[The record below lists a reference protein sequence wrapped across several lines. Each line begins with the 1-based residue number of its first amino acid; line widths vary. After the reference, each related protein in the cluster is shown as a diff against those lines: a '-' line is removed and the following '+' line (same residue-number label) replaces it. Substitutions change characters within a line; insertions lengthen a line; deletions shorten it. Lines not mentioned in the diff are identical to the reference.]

1 MNWQELVSKGPIVTL
16 LVLAQPDLL
25 IPGDWNAAA
34 AKTAKFLLAIGGAYL
49 GSLLRPRTNKKRAL
63 VFFVI
68 MLLALAMLLLYQHLL
83 NTPPRVEQVRLFN
96 CSLVIGFGLFFLCE
110 GFCVGELVA
119 FLFAKV
125 GAWKK
130 K

>member
-1 MNWQELVSKGPIVTL
+1 VNWQELVSKGPIVAL

-34 AKTAKFLLAIGGAYL
+34 AKAAKFLLAIGGAYL
-49 GSLLRPRTNKKRAL
+49 GSLLRPRANKKRAL
-63 VFFVI
+63 LFFAI
-68 MLLALAMLLLYQHLL
+68 MLLALAMLLLYHHLL
-83 NTPPRVEQVRLFN
+83 NTPPRFEQVRLFDWL
-96 CSLVIGFGLFFLCE
+96 LVISFGLLFLGE
-110 GFCVGELVA
+110 GYCVGELVA

-125 GAWKK
+125 GALKK